1 MTRSTIN
8 ITHLGTGLE
17 NDRNCFMLQ
26 INMFTM
32 LLFRT
37 RISQELNGVTMSIDT
52 AWPRRNGYY
61 AGNMDVGSIHTRK
74 NGL

>member
-1 MTRSTIN
+1 MTRSMIN

-17 NDRNCFMLQ
+17 NDRNFFMLL

-37 RISQELNGVTMSIDT
+37 RIFQEINGTTINEYKGWS
-52 AWPRRNGYY
+52 GE
-61 AGNMDVGSIHTRK
+61 MDITQEMWIQG
-74 NGL
+74 